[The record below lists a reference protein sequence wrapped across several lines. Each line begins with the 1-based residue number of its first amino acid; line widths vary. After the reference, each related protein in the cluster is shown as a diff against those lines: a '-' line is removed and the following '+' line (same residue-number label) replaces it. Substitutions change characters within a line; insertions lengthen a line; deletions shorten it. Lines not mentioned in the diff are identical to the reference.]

1 VNTDIYEQNN
11 KNNSGEGRRYVAVIG
26 DIRGSRKLS
35 DRAACQLKLEKVLD
49 DINDRYAA
57 AIASRLTITIGD
69 EFQGLFTDGSPVLD
83 ALTRI
88 AFGMHPVSLRFG
100 IGIGSMSTEVNPL
113 MSIGADGPAYHLAR
127 AAVDSIKE
135 TEGRNCS
142 APCSL
147 LVYSGSSV
155 DLYVNSSLKLL
166 HALSAAW
173 SERQREIII
182 DMLLHRDSQTK
193 VAARHGITQPT
204 VQKILSS
211 GNYYSF
217 QASYDAMV
225 HYLSEV
231 KSIGL

>member
-1 VNTDIYEQNN
+1 
-11 KNNSGEGRRYVAVIG
+11 
-26 DIRGSRKLS
+26 
-35 DRAACQLKLEKVLD
+35 
-49 DINDRYAA
+49 
-57 AIASRLTITIGD
+57 
-69 EFQGLFTDGSPVLD
+69 
-83 ALTRI
+83 
-88 AFGMHPVSLRFG
+88 
-100 IGIGSMSTEVNPL
+100 
-113 MSIGADGPAYHLAR
+113 
-127 AAVDSIKE
+127 
-135 TEGRNCS
+135 
-142 APCSL
+142 
-147 LVYSGSSV
+147 
-155 DLYVNSSLKLL
+155 
-166 HALSAAW
+166 LSAAW